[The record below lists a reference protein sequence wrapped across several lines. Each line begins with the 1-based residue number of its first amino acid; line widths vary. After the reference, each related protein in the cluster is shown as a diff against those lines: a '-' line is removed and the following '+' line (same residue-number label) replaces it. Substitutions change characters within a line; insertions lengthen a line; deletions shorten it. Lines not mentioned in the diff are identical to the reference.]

1 MAFVLAD
8 RVKETTTTVGT
19 GTFTL
24 DGTSTGFKPFSV
36 IGNNNTTYYTA
47 VDNTTGEWEVG
58 IGTYDSATLT
68 RDTVLASSDGGTKI
82 GFAAGSKDVFI
93 AYPAE
98 KAVMTDVTQTL
109 SNKTLSN
116 TNLGTPT
123 AGILTNATG
132 LPLTTGVTGTLPI
145 SNGGTAITS
154 APSAGQLLIG
164 NGTGYTL
171 ATLTAGIGVTIT
183 NAAGSIT
190 INAPEAGTVTAVT
203 ATAPLAS
210 SGGNTPDISLT
221 GVVDVAHGGTGAT
234 SLTGYV
240 KASATTAFTAVAQ
253 IPASDISGLGTMAT
267 QNANDV
273 AITGGAINGTTIG
286 GVTPAPGTFSTLN
299 ATSVSAASAN
309 LVVALITTGTVTTLS
324 ATSASIASAN
334 VGTAVITTG
343 TVTNLTVTGASVAS
357 ANFGNVVTTTE
368 RVTNFSATSASI
380 ASANA
385 AVALITTGT
394 VTNLTATGASIASA
408 NLGNAVI
415 TSMTLTGAS
424 VASANVGVA
433 VVTDLRVVGASITSA
448 NVGTAVVT
456 GLTVTGASITSANVA
471 LAVFNDGTSTA
482 PSITNNGDTDTGV
495 YFPAANEVAVVA
507 GGTVAAAFNSNGLFF
522 RNRII
527 NGAMMIDQRNAG
539 GSVTVN
545 TAGVTYYFVDRWLGT
560 GQSSDGVYTA
570 QQSTDAPSGFVNSLK
585 ITVTTADA
593 SIGASQIYDIQQ
605 IIEGANIYD
614 WAFGSASAQTI
625 TVSFWVKS
633 SVTGTFGAVV
643 SNSAQNRVYPF
654 TYTINSANT
663 WEKKSVTIAGDTTG
677 TWLTDTGIGLRLR
690 ISLGAGSTFLG
701 TAGAWTTSTVVG
713 VTGQTNLI
721 STLNATF
728 FITGVQIES
737 GSVAT
742 PFELRPNAT
751 ELALCQRY
759 YEKSYRQNVKVPT
772 NTSAGYVYASA
783 LFTPAG
789 GAAERSFG
797 TTFLVCKRAAPTMTY
812 YTYLNSTAGSWEDGG
827 GTAITMGTAGLSET
841 LFSNYNTAGVGTNTV
856 LQGHWVASAEF

>member
-58 IGTYDSATLT
+58 IGTYDTATLT

-82 GFAAGSKDVFI
+82 GFAVGSKDVFI

-343 TVTNLTVTGASVAS
+343 TVTNLT
-357 ANFGNVVTTTE
+357 
-368 RVTNFSATSASI
+368 
-380 ASANA
+380 
-385 AVALITTGT
+385 
-394 VTNLTATGASIASA
+394 ATGASIASA

-415 TSMTLTGAS
+415 TSMTLTSAS

-539 GSVTVN
+539 ASVTVN
-545 TAGVTYYFVDRWLGT
+545 SAATTYFVDRWIGT

-593 SIGASQIYDIQQ
+593 SIGASQIYDLQQ
-605 IIEGANIYD
+605 IIEGTNIYD

-772 NTSAGYVYASA
+772 NTSNGYVYAVA

-789 GAAERSFG
+789 NAVERSFA
-797 TTFLVCKRAAPTMTY
+797 TTFLVCKRASPTMTY
-812 YTYLNSTAGSWEDGG
+812 YTYSNSTAGSWEDGG
-827 GTAITMGTAGLSET
+827 NTAITMGTAGLSET
-841 LFSNYNTAGVGTNTV
+841 LFGNYNTAGVATNTV
-856 LQGHWVASAEF
+856 LFGHWVASAEF